1 MVTEKNPEVIG
12 GMFNRIARRYD
23 LLNHLLSMGIDKRWR
38 RALVRELVREKA
50 GLVLDMA
57 TGTAD
62 LALMAVR
69 AGIDKVKGVDIADAM
84 LDIGRSKIRK
94 AALDARISLQNGRAE
109 EIPFED
115 HTFDGAMVAFGVR
128 NFEDLDKGLNEMHRV
143 LKPGGSISVLEFSL
157 PENRLIRASYM
168 AYFRHVLPTLGG
180 WISGDKGAYSYLPA
194 SVLTFPQGKDFL
206 DRLERAGFQQVSCR
220 RFTFG
225 IASLYRGY
233 RKD

>member
-84 LDIGRSKIRK
+84 LDIGRNKIRK
-94 AALDARISLQNGRAE
+94 AGLDARISLQNGRAE

-128 NFEDLDKGLNEMHRV
+128 NFEDLDKGLKEMHRV
-143 LKPGGSISVLEFSL
+143 LKPGGSIRSWSFPCLKTGSSVLHTWPISAMCA
-157 PENRLIRASYM
+157 N
-168 AYFRHVLPTLGG
+168 FRRVDL
-180 WISGDKGAYSYLPA
+180 
-194 SVLTFPQGKDFL
+194 
-206 DRLERAGFQQVSCR
+206 
-220 RFTFG
+220 
-225 IASLYRGY
+225 RG
-233 RKD
+233 